1 MGVQQLSELTGPPV
15 VGVTYLVPS
24 IVDTW
29 LLRWDRW
36 PVRGR
41 PHTEPGRGS
50 LIDWHL
56 DRRFLTKAQEAHAA
70 EMEGHL
76 GEGEIY
82 KGPDPGNGRRWPG
95 SRITGQHHIV
105 WAGADQ
111 GTGVPGFD
119 RWLKA
124 GQPPHPQLAPMVCRR
139 PTVAPEPIVPRW
151 NLSSQYGTPAQAI
164 ITKDGRP
171 LCPHQKVDLTG
182 EPCDSDGIVTCPFHR
197 LKVRVRQG

>member
-1 MGVQQLSELTGPPV
+1 MVQKLSEITRAPV
-15 VGVTYLVPS
+15 IGETYLVPT

-36 PVRGR
+36 PVRGK
-41 PHTEPGRGS
+41 PHTEIGRGP

-56 DRRFLTKAQEAHAA
+56 DRRFLTEAQDEHAA

-76 GEGEIY
+76 APGEIFM
-82 KGPDPGNGRRWPG
+82 GPDPGAGRRWPG

-105 WAGADQ
+105 WSGADRT
-111 GTGVPGFD
+111 GTGVEGFD

-124 GQPPHPQLAPMVCRR
+124 GVPPHPELTPLVCRH
-139 PTVAPEPIVPRW
+139 PTVAPEPMVPAW
-151 NLSSQYGTPAQAI
+151 NLSEYGFGSPAHAI
-164 ITKDGRP
+164 ITNDGRP

-182 EPCDSDGIVTCPFHR
+182 EPCDRDGVVICPFHR
-197 LKVRVRQG
+197 LRVKVST